1 MTNDLYW
8 VSVLGYI
15 VITLTILIRER
26 KYIYHSEKVERAFMP
41 LVCISLTFFVVDFFW
56 GMCLVEAIR
65 SDVVYYASSALLH
78 VLAVVTTL
86 SWLCYVLQY
95 IRCPRRYRY
104 VIQFV
109 STVLLLSEV
118 VLVIANFFSPVL
130 FRIVDGEYMRC
141 KYALVTAFNVYS
153 VFAVVLLGT
162 LFTMMRRGIGAK
174 GCIRCK
180 AVLFSSLIPLLP
192 GIMNVKYFASPFFSM
207 GFMLSV
213 LILYV
218 FVVTAAR
225 EKLYQSKTK
234 FLQNMSHEI
243 RTSLNMVYGFAQL
256 LGMPEGSWTDEERE
270 KYNTYINDNYRML
283 DLLLN
288 DLIEYTQTNQKTFGV
303 SCEPV
308 DVAKICDSTLQSL
321 QSLQFA
327 QSQSKQVQLQNE
339 LPDGFTIK
347 SYARR
352 IQQILMHMLFYGVQ
366 FASSDEL
373 LLSAKLNAGA
383 LELAVVAP
391 NSSLS
396 GMKELPVYVKD
407 TLNDPDVDDL
417 GVRIELCHRMA
428 CLLGGCI
435 YIDTKSK
442 DGVRIVLQMQNIL

>member
-1 MTNDLYW
+1 MTYDLYW

-15 VITLTILIRER
+15 VITLIILIRER
-26 KYIYHSEKVERAFMP
+26 KYTHHNEKAGRVFMP
-41 LVCISLTFFVVDFFW
+41 LVCLSLAFYVVDFFW
-56 GMCLVEAIR
+56 GMCLVDAIR
-65 SDVVYYASSALLH
+65 SDAVYFVLSALLH

-86 SWLCYVLQY
+86 SWLCYVLRY
-95 IRCPRRYRY
+95 MNCPRRCRY
-104 VIQFV
+104 VVQFV
-109 STVLLLSEV
+109 SAAQLLSEV
-118 VLVIANFFSPVL
+118 VLVIANFFSPVMY
-130 FRIVDGEYMRC
+130 RIVDGEYVRC
-141 KYALVTAFNVYS
+141 KYALVTSFNVYS

-162 LFTMMRRGIGAK
+162 LFAMMRKGICANGYT
-174 GCIRCK
+174 RCW
-180 AVLFSSLIPLLP
+180 AVLFSSLIPLLL
-192 GIMNVKYFASPFFSM
+192 GIMQMEYFASPFFSM

-321 QSLQFA
+321 QFA
-327 QSQSKQVQLQNE
+327 QSKSKQVQLQNE

-347 SYARR
+347 SDARR

-366 FASSDEL
+366 FASSDKL

-383 LELAVVAP
+383 LELAVVDP
-391 NSSLS
+391 NSSMS
-396 GMKELPVYVKD
+396 GMKELPVYVKN
-407 TLNDPDVDDL
+407 TLYDPDVDDL

-442 DGVRIVLQMQNIL
+442 DGVRIVLQIQNIL

>member
-1 MTNDLYW
+1 MTYDLYW
-8 VSVLGYI
+8 VSVFGYI
-15 VITLTILIRER
+15 VITLIILIRER
-26 KYIYHSEKVERAFMP
+26 KYTHRTEKAGRIFMP
-41 LVCISLTFFVVDFFW
+41 LVCLSLAFYVVDFFW
-56 GMCLVEAIR
+56 GMCLIDAIR
-65 SDVVYYASSALLH
+65 SDAVYFVSSALLH

-86 SWLCYVLQY
+86 SWLCYVLCY
-95 IRCPRRYRY
+95 MNCPRRCRY

-109 STVLLLSEV
+109 SAAQLLSE
-118 VLVIANFFSPVL
+118 LAFVIANFFSPVM
-130 FRIVDGEYMRC
+130 FRIVDGEYVRC

-153 VFAVVLLGT
+153 VFAVVSLGT
-162 LFTMMRRGIGAK
+162 LFAMMRK
-174 GCIRCK
+174 GRCANRYTRYW
-180 AVLFSSLIPLLP
+180 AVLFSSLIPLLL
-192 GIMNVKYFASPFFSM
+192 GIMQVKYFASPFFSM
-207 GFMLSV
+207 GFMLSG

-270 KYNTYINDNYRML
+270 KYNSYINDNYRML

-321 QSLQFA
+321 QFA
-327 QSQSKQVQLQNE
+327 QSKSKQVQLQNE

-347 SYARR
+347 SDARR
-352 IQQILMHMLFYGVQ
+352 IQQILTHMLFYGVQ
-366 FASSDEL
+366 FASSDKL

-383 LELAVVAP
+383 LELAVVDP
-391 NSSLS
+391 NSSMS
-396 GMKELPVYVKD
+396 GMKELPVYVKN
-407 TLNDPDVDDL
+407 TLYDPDVDDL

-442 DGVRIVLQMQNIL
+442 DGVRIVLQIQNIL

>member
-1 MTNDLYW
+1 MTYDLYW

-15 VITLTILIRER
+15 VITLIILIRER
-26 KYIYHSEKVERAFMP
+26 KYTHHAEKAGRVFMP
-41 LVCISLTFFVVDFFW
+41 LVCLSLVFYVVDFFW
-56 GMCLVEAIR
+56 GMCLVDAIR
-65 SDVVYYASSALLH
+65 SDAVYFVSSALLH

-86 SWLCYVLQY
+86 SWLCYVLRY
-95 IRCPRRYRY
+95 MNCPRRCRY

-109 STVLLLSEV
+109 SAAQLLSEV
-118 VLVIANFFSPVL
+118 VLVIANFFSPVMY
-130 FRIVDGEYMRC
+130 RIVDGEYMRC
-141 KYALVTAFNVYS
+141 KYALVTSFNVYS

-162 LFTMMRRGIGAK
+162 LFAMMRKGICANGYT
-174 GCIRCK
+174 RCW
-180 AVLFSSLIPLLP
+180 AVLFSSLIPLLL
-192 GIMNVKYFASPFFSM
+192 GIMQMEYFASPFFSM

-218 FVVTAAR
+218 FVVTATR
-225 EKLYQSKTK
+225 EKLYRSKTK

-270 KYNTYINDNYRML
+270 KYNSYINDNYRML

-303 SCEPV
+303 SYGPV

-321 QSLQFA
+321 QFA
-327 QSQSKQVQLQNE
+327 QSKSKQVQLQNE
-339 LPDGFTIK
+339 LPDGFTIN
-347 SYARR
+347 SDARR
-352 IQQILMHMLFYGVQ
+352 IQQILTHLLFYAVQ

-383 LELAVVAP
+383 LELAVVDP
-391 NSSLS
+391 NSSMS

-417 GVRIELCHRMA
+417 GVRIELCRRMA

-435 YIDTKSK
+435 YIDTQSK
-442 DGVRIVLQMQNIL
+442 DGVRIVLQIQNIL

>member
-1 MTNDLYW
+1 MTYDLYW

-15 VITLTILIRER
+15 VITLIILIRER
-26 KYIYHSEKVERAFMP
+26 KYTHHNEKAGRVFMP
-41 LVCISLTFFVVDFFW
+41 LVCLSLAFYVVDFFW
-56 GMCLVEAIR
+56 GMCLVDAIR
-65 SDVVYYASSALLH
+65 SDAVYFVLSALLH

-86 SWLCYVLQY
+86 SWLCYVLRY
-95 IRCPRRYRY
+95 MNCPRRCRY

-109 STVLLLSEV
+109 SAAQLLSEV
-118 VLVIANFFSPVL
+118 VLVIANFFSPVMY
-130 FRIVDGEYMRC
+130 RIVDGEYVRC
-141 KYALVTAFNVYS
+141 KYALVTSFNVYS

-162 LFTMMRRGIGAK
+162 LFAMMRKGICANGYT
-174 GCIRCK
+174 RYW
-180 AVLFSSLIPLLP
+180 AVLFSSLIPLLL
-192 GIMNVKYFASPFFSM
+192 GIMQVEYFASPFFSM

-218 FVVTAAR
+218 FVVTATR

-321 QSLQFA
+321 QFA
-327 QSQSKQVQLQNE
+327 QSKSKQVQLQNE

-347 SYARR
+347 SDARR

-417 GVRIELCHRMA
+417 GVRIELCRRMA

-442 DGVRIVLQMQNIL
+442 DGVRIVLQIQNIL

>member
-1 MTNDLYW
+1 MTYDLYW

-15 VITLTILIRER
+15 VITLIILIRER
-26 KYIYHSEKVERAFMP
+26 KYTHHAEKAGRVFMP
-41 LVCISLTFFVVDFFW
+41 LVCLSLVFYVVDFFW
-56 GMCLVEAIR
+56 GMCLVDAIR
-65 SDVVYYASSALLH
+65 SDAVYFVSSALLH

-86 SWLCYVLQY
+86 SWLCYVLRY
-95 IRCPRRYRY
+95 MNCPRRCRY

-109 STVLLLSEV
+109 SAAQLLSEV
-118 VLVIANFFSPVL
+118 VLVIANFFSPVMY
-130 FRIVDGEYMRC
+130 RIVDGEYVRC
-141 KYALVTAFNVYS
+141 KYALVTSFNVYS

-162 LFTMMRRGIGAK
+162 LFAMMRKGICANGYT
-174 GCIRCK
+174 RCW
-180 AVLFSSLIPLLP
+180 AVLFSSLIPLLL
-192 GIMNVKYFASPFFSM
+192 GIMQMEYFASPFFSM

-218 FVVTAAR
+218 FVVTATR
-225 EKLYQSKTK
+225 EKLYRSKTK

-303 SCEPV
+303 SYGPV

-321 QSLQFA
+321 QFA
-327 QSQSKQVQLQNE
+327 HSKSKQVQLQNE

-347 SYARR
+347 SDARR
-352 IQQILMHMLFYGVQ
+352 IQQILTHLLFYGVQ
-366 FASSDEL
+366 FASSDKL

-383 LELAVVAP
+383 LELAVVDP
-391 NSSLS
+391 NSSMS
-396 GMKELPVYVKD
+396 GMKELPVYVKN
-407 TLNDPDVDDL
+407 TLYDPDVDDL
-417 GVRIELCHRMA
+417 GVRIELCRRMA

-435 YIDTKSK
+435 YIDTQSK
-442 DGVRIVLQMQNIL
+442 DGVRIVLQIQNIL

>member
-1 MTNDLYW
+1 MTYDLYW

-15 VITLTILIRER
+15 VITLIILIRER
-26 KYIYHSEKVERAFMP
+26 KYTHHTEKAGRVFMP
-41 LVCISLTFFVVDFFW
+41 LVCISLVFYIVDFFW
-56 GMCLVEAIR
+56 GMCLVKAIR
-65 SDVVYYASSALLH
+65 SDAVYFASSALLH

-86 SWLCYVLQY
+86 SWLCYVLRY
-95 IRCPRRYRY
+95 MNCPRRCRY

-109 STVLLLSEV
+109 SAALLLSEV
-118 VLVIANFFSPVL
+118 VLVIANFFSPVMY
-130 FRIVDGEYMRC
+130 RIVDGEYVRC

-162 LFTMMRRGIGAK
+162 LFAMMRKGICANGYT
-174 GCIRCK
+174 RCW
-180 AVLFSSLIPLLP
+180 AVLFSSLIPLLL
-192 GIMNVKYFASPFFSM
+192 GIMQMEYFASPFFSM

-218 FVVTAAR
+218 FVVTATR

-270 KYNTYINDNYRML
+270 KYNSYINDNYRML

-321 QSLQFA
+321 QFA
-327 QSQSKQVQLQNE
+327 QSQSKRVQLQNE
-339 LPDGFTIK
+339 LPDGFTIN
-347 SYARR
+347 SDARR
-352 IQQILMHMLFYGVQ
+352 IQQILTHLLFYGVQ
-366 FASSDEL
+366 FASGDEL

-383 LELAVVAP
+383 LELAVVDP
-391 NSSLS
+391 NSSMS

-407 TLNDPDVDDL
+407 TLYDTDVDDF
-417 GVRIELCHRMA
+417 GVRIELCRRMA
-428 CLLGGCI
+428 RLLGGCI

-442 DGVRIVLQMQNIL
+442 DGVRIVLQIQNIL

>member
-1 MTNDLYW
+1 MTYDLYW

-15 VITLTILIRER
+15 VITLIILIRER
-26 KYIYHSEKVERAFMP
+26 KYTHHNEKAGRVFMP
-41 LVCISLTFFVVDFFW
+41 LVCLSLAFYVVDFFW
-56 GMCLVEAIR
+56 GMCLVKAIR
-65 SDVVYYASSALLH
+65 SDAVYFALSALLH

-86 SWLCYVLQY
+86 SWLCYVLRY
-95 IRCPRRYRY
+95 MNCPRRCRY

-109 STVLLLSEV
+109 SAAQLLSEV
-118 VLVIANFFSPVL
+118 VLVIANFFSPVMY
-130 FRIVDGEYMRC
+130 RIVDGEYVRC
-141 KYALVTAFNVYS
+141 KYALVTSFNVYS

-162 LFTMMRRGIGAK
+162 LFAMMRKGICANGYT
-174 GCIRCK
+174 RYW
-180 AVLFSSLIPLLP
+180 AVLFSSLIPLLL
-192 GIMNVKYFASPFFSM
+192 GIMQVEYFASPFFSM

-218 FVVTAAR
+218 FVVTATR

-270 KYNTYINDNYRML
+270 KYNSYINDNYRML

-288 DLIEYTQTNQKTFGV
+288 DLIEYTQTNQKTFDV
-303 SCEPV
+303 SYEPV

-321 QSLQFA
+321 QFA
-327 QSQSKQVQLQNE
+327 QSKSKQVQLQNE
-339 LPDGFTIK
+339 LPDGFTIN
-347 SYARR
+347 SDARR
-352 IQQILMHMLFYGVQ
+352 IQQILTHLLFYGVQ

-383 LELAVVAP
+383 LELAVVDP
-391 NSSLS
+391 NSSMS

-417 GVRIELCHRMA
+417 GVRIELCRRMA

-442 DGVRIVLQMQNIL
+442 DGVRIVLQIQNIL

>member
-8 VSVLGYI
+8 VSVSGYI
-15 VITLTILIRER
+15 VITLIILIRER
-26 KYIYHSEKVERAFMP
+26 KYTHHNEKAGHVFML
-41 LVCISLTFFVVDFFW
+41 LVCLSLAFYVVDFFW
-56 GMCLVEAIR
+56 GICLVEAIR
-65 SDVVYYASSALLH
+65 SDAVYFVSSALLH

-86 SWLCYVLQY
+86 SWLCYVLRY
-95 IRCPRRYRY
+95 MDCPRRCRY

-109 STVLLLSEV
+109 SAAQLLSEV
-118 VLVIANFFSPVL
+118 VFVIANFFSPVM
-130 FRIVDGEYMRC
+130 FRIVDGEYVRC
-141 KYALVTAFNVYS
+141 KYALVTSFNVYS

-162 LFTMMRRGIGAK
+162 LFAMMRKGICANGYT
-174 GCIRCK
+174 RCW
-180 AVLFSSLIPLLP
+180 AVLFSSLIPLLL
-192 GIMNVKYFASPFFSM
+192 GIMQVKYFASPFFSM

-270 KYNTYINDNYRML
+270 KYNSYINDNYRML

-288 DLIEYTQTNQKTFGV
+288 DLIEYTQTNRKTFGV
-303 SCEPV
+303 SREPV

-321 QSLQFA
+321 QFA
-327 QSQSKQVQLQNE
+327 QSKSKQVQLQNE
-339 LPDGFTIK
+339 LPDGFTIN
-347 SYARR
+347 SDARR
-352 IQQILMHMLFYGVQ
+352 IQQILTHLLFYGVQ

-383 LELAVVAP
+383 LELAVVDP
-391 NSSLS
+391 NNSMS
-396 GMKELPVYVKD
+396 GMKELPVYVKNTLYD
-407 TLNDPDVDDL
+407 TDVDDL
-417 GVRIELCHRMA
+417 GVRIELCRRMA

-435 YIDTKSK
+435 YIDTQSK
-442 DGVRIVLQMQNIL
+442 DGVRIVLQIQNIL

>member
-1 MTNDLYW
+1 MTYDLYW

-15 VITLTILIRER
+15 VITLIILIRER
-26 KYIYHSEKVERAFMP
+26 KYTHHNEKAGRVFMP
-41 LVCISLTFFVVDFFW
+41 LVCLSLAFYVVDFFW
-56 GMCLVEAIR
+56 GMCLVKAIR
-65 SDVVYYASSALLH
+65 SDAVYFVLSALLH

-86 SWLCYVLQY
+86 SWLCYVLRY
-95 IRCPRRYRY
+95 MNCPRRCRY
-104 VIQFV
+104 VVQFV
-109 STVLLLSEV
+109 SAAQLLSEV
-118 VLVIANFFSPVL
+118 VLVIANFFSPVMY
-130 FRIVDGEYMRC
+130 RIVDGEYVRC
-141 KYALVTAFNVYS
+141 KYALVTSFNVYS

-162 LFTMMRRGIGAK
+162 LFAMMRKGICANGYTRYWAL
-174 GCIRCK
+174 
-180 AVLFSSLIPLLP
+180 LFSSLIPLLL
-192 GIMNVKYFASPFFSM
+192 GIMQVEYFASPFFSM

-218 FVVTAAR
+218 FVVTATR

-270 KYNTYINDNYRML
+270 KYNSYINDNYRML

-303 SCEPV
+303 SYEPV

-321 QSLQFA
+321 QFA
-327 QSQSKQVQLQNE
+327 QSKSKQVQLQNE
-339 LPDGFTIK
+339 LPDGFTIN
-347 SYARR
+347 SDARR
-352 IQQILMHMLFYGVQ
+352 IQQILTHLLFYGVQ

-383 LELAVVAP
+383 LELAVVDP
-391 NSSLS
+391 NNSMS

-417 GVRIELCHRMA
+417 GVRIELCRRMA

-442 DGVRIVLQMQNIL
+442 DGVRIVLQIQNIL

>member
-1 MTNDLYW
+1 MTYDLYW

-15 VITLTILIRER
+15 LITLIILIRER
-26 KYIYHSEKVERAFMP
+26 KYTHHAEKAGRIFMP
-41 LVCISLTFFVVDFFW
+41 LVCLSLVFYVIDFFW
-56 GMCLVEAIR
+56 GMCLVDAIR
-65 SDVVYYASSALLH
+65 SDAVYFASSALLH

-86 SWLCYVLQY
+86 SWLCYVLRY
-95 IRCPRRYRY
+95 MNCPRRCRY

-109 STVLLLSEV
+109 SAALLLSE
-118 VLVIANFFSPVL
+118 LAFVIANFFSPVM
-130 FRIVDGEYMRC
+130 FRIVDGEYVRC
-141 KYALVTAFNVYS
+141 KYALVTAFNIYS

-162 LFTMMRRGIGAK
+162 LFTMMRKGICANGYT
-174 GCIRCK
+174 RCW

-192 GIMNVKYFASPFFSM
+192 GIMQVKYFASPFFSM
-207 GFMLSV
+207 GFMLSE

-225 EKLYQSKTK
+225 EKLHQSKTK

-256 LGMPEGSWTDEERE
+256 LGMPEGSWTDDERE

-321 QSLQFA
+321 QFA
-327 QSQSKQVQLQNE
+327 QSKSKQVQLQNE

-347 SYARR
+347 SDARR
-352 IQQILMHMLFYGVQ
+352 IQQILTHMLFYGVQ
-366 FASSDEL
+366 FASSDKL

-383 LELAVVAP
+383 LELAVVDP
-391 NSSLS
+391 NSSMS
-396 GMKELPVYVKD
+396 GMKELPVYVKN
-407 TLNDPDVDDL
+407 TLYDPDVDDL

-442 DGVRIVLQMQNIL
+442 DGVRIVLQIQNIL

>member
-1 MTNDLYW
+1 MTYDLYW

-15 VITLTILIRER
+15 VITLIILIRER
-26 KYIYHSEKVERAFMP
+26 KYTHHAEKAGRVFMP
-41 LVCISLTFFVVDFFW
+41 LVCLSLVFYVVDFFW
-56 GMCLVEAIR
+56 GMCLVKVIR
-65 SDVVYYASSALLH
+65 SEAVYFALSALLH

-86 SWLCYVLQY
+86 SWLCYVLRY
-95 IRCPRRYRY
+95 MNCPRRCRY

-109 STVLLLSEV
+109 SAAQLLSEV
-118 VLVIANFFSPVL
+118 VLVIANFFSPVMY
-130 FRIVDGEYMRC
+130 RIVDGEYVRC
-141 KYALVTAFNVYS
+141 KYALVTSFNVYS

-162 LFTMMRRGIGAK
+162 LFAMMRK
-174 GCIRCK
+174 GRCANGYTRCW
-180 AVLFSSLIPLLP
+180 AVLFSSLIPLLL
-192 GIMNVKYFASPFFSM
+192 GIMQMEYFASPFFSM

-218 FVVTAAR
+218 FVVTATR
-225 EKLYQSKTK
+225 EKLYRSKTK

-321 QSLQFA
+321 QFA
-327 QSQSKQVQLQNE
+327 QSKSKQVQLQNE

-347 SYARR
+347 SDARR
-352 IQQILMHMLFYGVQ
+352 IQQILTHMLFYGVQ
-366 FASSDEL
+366 FASIDKL

-383 LELAVVAP
+383 LELAVVDP
-391 NSSLS
+391 NSSMS
-396 GMKELPVYVKD
+396 GMKELPVYVKN
-407 TLNDPDVDDL
+407 TLYDPDVDDL

-442 DGVRIVLQMQNIL
+442 DGVRIVLQIQNIL

>member
-1 MTNDLYW
+1 MTYDLYW

-15 VITLTILIRER
+15 VITLIILIRER
-26 KYIYHSEKVERAFMP
+26 KYTHHAEKAGRVFMP
-41 LVCISLTFFVVDFFW
+41 LVCLSLAFYVVDFFW
-56 GMCLVEAIR
+56 GMCLVDAIR
-65 SDVVYYASSALLH
+65 SDAVYFVLSALLH

-86 SWLCYVLQY
+86 SWLCYVLRY
-95 IRCPRRYRY
+95 MNCPRRCRY

-109 STVLLLSEV
+109 SAAQLLSEV

-130 FRIVDGEYMRC
+130 FRIVDGEYVRC
-141 KYALVTAFNVYS
+141 KYALVTAFNIYS

-162 LFTMMRRGIGAK
+162 LFTMMRRGIGAN
-174 GCIRCK
+174 GCTRCK

-192 GIMNVKYFASPFFSM
+192 GIMQVKYFASPFFSM
-207 GFMLSV
+207 GFMLST

-303 SCEPV
+303 SYGPV

-321 QSLQFA
+321 QFA
-327 QSQSKQVQLQNE
+327 QSKSKQVQLQNE

-347 SYARR
+347 SDARR
-352 IQQILMHMLFYGVQ
+352 IQQILTHMLFYGVQ
-366 FASSDEL
+366 FASSDKL

-383 LELAVVAP
+383 LELAVVDP
-391 NSSLS
+391 NSSMS
-396 GMKELPVYVKD
+396 GMKELPVYVKN
-407 TLNDPDVDDL
+407 TLYDPDVDDL

-442 DGVRIVLQMQNIL
+442 DGVRIVLQIQNIL

>member
-1 MTNDLYW
+1 MTYDLYW

-15 VITLTILIRER
+15 VITLIILIRER
-26 KYIYHSEKVERAFMP
+26 KYTHHNEKAGRVFMP
-41 LVCISLTFFVVDFFW
+41 LVCLSLAFYVVDFFW
-56 GMCLVEAIR
+56 GMCLVKAIR
-65 SDVVYYASSALLH
+65 SDAVYFVLSALLH

-86 SWLCYVLQY
+86 SWLCYVLRY
-95 IRCPRRYRY
+95 MNCPRRCRY
-104 VIQFV
+104 VVQFV
-109 STVLLLSEV
+109 SAAQLLSEV
-118 VLVIANFFSPVL
+118 VLVIANFFSPVMY
-130 FRIVDGEYMRC
+130 RIVDGEYVRC
-141 KYALVTAFNVYS
+141 KYALVTSFNVYS

-162 LFTMMRRGIGAK
+162 LFAMMRKGICANGYT
-174 GCIRCK
+174 RYW
-180 AVLFSSLIPLLP
+180 AVLFSSLIPLLL
-192 GIMNVKYFASPFFSM
+192 GIMQVEYFASPFFSM

-218 FVVTAAR
+218 FVVTATR

-270 KYNTYINDNYRML
+270 KYNSYINDNYRML

-303 SCEPV
+303 SYEPV

-321 QSLQFA
+321 QFA
-327 QSQSKQVQLQNE
+327 QSKSKQVQLQNE

-347 SYARR
+347 SDARR

-417 GVRIELCHRMA
+417 GVRIELCRRMA
-428 CLLGGCI
+428 RLLGGCI

-442 DGVRIVLQMQNIL
+442 DGVRIVLQIQNIL

>member
-1 MTNDLYW
+1 MTYDLYW

-15 VITLTILIRER
+15 VITLIILIRER
-26 KYIYHSEKVERAFMP
+26 KYTHHNEKAGRVFMP
-41 LVCISLTFFVVDFFW
+41 LVCLSLAFYVVDFFW
-56 GMCLVEAIR
+56 GMCLVDAIR
-65 SDVVYYASSALLH
+65 SDAVYFVLSALLH

-86 SWLCYVLQY
+86 SWLCYVLRY
-95 IRCPRRYRY
+95 MNCPRRCRY
-104 VIQFV
+104 VVQFV
-109 STVLLLSEV
+109 SAAQLLSEV
-118 VLVIANFFSPVL
+118 VLVIANFFSPVMY
-130 FRIVDGEYMRC
+130 RIVDGEYVRC
-141 KYALVTAFNVYS
+141 KYALVTSFNVYS

-162 LFTMMRRGIGAK
+162 LFAMMRRGICANGYT
-174 GCIRCK
+174 RYW
-180 AVLFSSLIPLLP
+180 AVLFSSLIPLLL
-192 GIMNVKYFASPFFSM
+192 GIIQVEYFASPFFSM

-218 FVVTAAR
+218 FVVTATR

-321 QSLQFA
+321 QFA
-327 QSQSKQVQLQNE
+327 QSKSKQVQLQNE

-347 SYARR
+347 SDARR

-417 GVRIELCHRMA
+417 GVRIELCRRMA
-428 CLLGGCI
+428 RLLGGCI

-442 DGVRIVLQMQNIL
+442 DGVRIVLQIQNIL

>member
-1 MTNDLYW
+1 MTYDLYW
-8 VSVLGYI
+8 VSVFGYI
-15 VITLTILIRER
+15 VITLIILIRER
-26 KYIYHSEKVERAFMP
+26 KYTHRTEKAGRIFMP
-41 LVCISLTFFVVDFFW
+41 LVCLSLAFYVVDFFW
-56 GMCLVEAIR
+56 GMCLVDAIR
-65 SDVVYYASSALLH
+65 SDAVYFVSSALLH

-86 SWLCYVLQY
+86 SWLCYVLRY
-95 IRCPRRYRY
+95 MNCPRRCRY

-109 STVLLLSEV
+109 SAAQLLSE
-118 VLVIANFFSPVL
+118 LAFVIANFFSPVM
-130 FRIVDGEYMRC
+130 FRIVDGEYVRC

-153 VFAVVLLGT
+153 VFAVVSLGT
-162 LFTMMRRGIGAK
+162 LFAMMRK
-174 GCIRCK
+174 GRCANRYTRYW

-192 GIMNVKYFASPFFSM
+192 GIMQVKYFASPFFSM
-207 GFMLSV
+207 GFMLSE

-288 DLIEYTQTNQKTFGV
+288 DLIEYTQTNQKTLGV

-321 QSLQFA
+321 QFV
-327 QSQSKQVQLQNE
+327 QSQSKHVQLQNE

-347 SYARR
+347 SDARR
-352 IQQILMHMLFYGVQ
+352 IQQILTHMLFYGVQ
-366 FASSDEL
+366 FASSDKL

-383 LELAVVAP
+383 LELAVVDP
-391 NSSLS
+391 NSSMS
-396 GMKELPVYVKD
+396 GMKELPVYVKN
-407 TLNDPDVDDL
+407 TLYDPDVDDL

-442 DGVRIVLQMQNIL
+442 DGVRIVLQIQNIL

>member
-1 MTNDLYW
+1 MTYDLYW

-15 VITLTILIRER
+15 VITLIILIRER
-26 KYIYHSEKVERAFMP
+26 KYTHHNEKAGRVFMP
-41 LVCISLTFFVVDFFW
+41 LVCLSLAFYVVDFFW
-56 GMCLVEAIR
+56 GMCLVDAIR
-65 SDVVYYASSALLH
+65 SDAVYFVLSALLH

-86 SWLCYVLQY
+86 SWLCYVLRY
-95 IRCPRRYRY
+95 MNCPRRCRY
-104 VIQFV
+104 VVQFV
-109 STVLLLSEV
+109 SAAQLLSEV
-118 VLVIANFFSPVL
+118 VLVIANFFSPVMY
-130 FRIVDGEYMRC
+130 RIVDGEYVRC
-141 KYALVTAFNVYS
+141 KYALVTSFNVYS

-162 LFTMMRRGIGAK
+162 LFAMMRKGICANGYT
-174 GCIRCK
+174 RYW
-180 AVLFSSLIPLLP
+180 AVLFSSLIPLLL
-192 GIMNVKYFASPFFSM
+192 GIMQVEYFASPFFSM

-218 FVVTAAR
+218 FVVTATR

-270 KYNTYINDNYRML
+270 KYNSYINDNYRML

-303 SCEPV
+303 SYEPV

-321 QSLQFA
+321 QFA
-327 QSQSKQVQLQNE
+327 QSKSKQVQLQNE
-339 LPDGFTIK
+339 LPDGFTIN
-347 SYARR
+347 SDARR
-352 IQQILMHMLFYGVQ
+352 IQQILTHLLFYGVQ

-383 LELAVVAP
+383 LELAVVDP
-391 NSSLS
+391 NNSMS
-396 GMKELPVYVKD
+396 GMKDLPVYVKD

-417 GVRIELCHRMA
+417 GVRIELCRRMA

-442 DGVRIVLQMQNIL
+442 DGVRIVLQIQNIL

>member
-1 MTNDLYW
+1 MTYDLYW

-15 VITLTILIRER
+15 VITLIILIRER
-26 KYIYHSEKVERAFMP
+26 KYTHHAEKAGRVFMP
-41 LVCISLTFFVVDFFW
+41 LVCLSLAFYVVDFFW
-56 GMCLVEAIR
+56 GMCLVDAIR
-65 SDVVYYASSALLH
+65 SDAVYFVSSALLH

-86 SWLCYVLQY
+86 SWLCYVLRY
-95 IRCPRRYRY
+95 MNCPRRCRY

-109 STVLLLSEV
+109 SAAQLLSE
-118 VLVIANFFSPVL
+118 LAFVIANFFSPVM
-130 FRIVDGEYMRC
+130 FRIVDGEYVRC
-141 KYALVTAFNVYS
+141 KYALVTSFNVYS

-162 LFTMMRRGIGAK
+162 LFAMMRKGICANGYT
-174 GCIRCK
+174 RYW
-180 AVLFSSLIPLLP
+180 AVLFSSLIPLLL
-192 GIMNVKYFASPFFSM
+192 GIMQVEYFASPFFSM

-225 EKLYQSKTK
+225 EKLYQSKTM

-270 KYNTYINDNYRML
+270 KYNSYINDNYRML

-321 QSLQFA
+321 QFA
-327 QSQSKQVQLQNE
+327 QSKSKQVQLQNE

-347 SYARR
+347 SDARR
-352 IQQILMHMLFYGVQ
+352 IQQILTHMLFYGVQ
-366 FASSDEL
+366 FASSDKL

-383 LELAVVAP
+383 LELAVVDP
-391 NSSLS
+391 NNSMS
-396 GMKELPVYVKD
+396 GMKELPVYVKN
-407 TLNDPDVDDL
+407 TLYDPDVDDL

-442 DGVRIVLQMQNIL
+442 DGVRIVLQIQNIL

>member
-26 KYIYHSEKVERAFMP
+26 KYIHHNEKMGRAFMP

-56 GMCLVEAIR
+56 GMCLVKAIR
-65 SDVVYYASSALLH
+65 SDAVYYASSALLH

-130 FRIVDGEYMRC
+130 FRIVDGEYVRC
-141 KYALVTAFNVYS
+141 KYALVTAFNIYS

-162 LFTMMRRGIGAK
+162 LFTMMRRGIGAN
-174 GCIRCK
+174 GCTRCK

-192 GIMNVKYFASPFFSM
+192 GIMQVKYFASPFFSM

-225 EKLYQSKTK
+225 EKLYQSKTN

-270 KYNTYINDNYRML
+270 KYNSYINDNYRML

-321 QSLQFA
+321 QFA
-327 QSQSKQVQLQNE
+327 QSKQVQLQNE

-347 SYARR
+347 SDARR
-352 IQQILMHMLFYGVQ
+352 IQQILMHLLFYGVQ

-383 LELAVVAP
+383 LELAVVDP
-391 NSSLS
+391 NNSMS
-396 GMKELPVYVKD
+396 GMKELPVYVKNTLYD
-407 TLNDPDVDDL
+407 TDVDDL

>member
-15 VITLTILIRER
+15 VITLIILIRER
-26 KYIYHSEKVERAFMP
+26 KYTHHAEKAGRIFMP
-41 LVCISLTFFVVDFFW
+41 LVCISLVFYVVDFFW
-56 GMCLVEAIR
+56 GMCLVKAIR
-65 SDVVYYASSALLH
+65 SDAAYFASSALLH

-86 SWLCYVLQY
+86 SWLCYVLRY
-95 IRCPRRYRY
+95 MGCPRRCRY

-109 STVLLLSEV
+109 SAALLLSEV
-118 VLVIANFFSPVL
+118 VLVIANFFSPVM
-130 FRIVDGEYMRC
+130 FRIVDGEYVRC
-141 KYALVTAFNVYS
+141 KYALVTSFNVYS
-153 VFAVVLLGT
+153 VFAVVVFGT
-162 LFTMMRRGIGAK
+162 LFAMMRKGICANGYTK
-174 GCIRCK
+174 CW
-180 AVLFSSLIPLLP
+180 AVLFSSLIPLSL
-192 GIMNVKYFASPFFSM
+192 GVLQVKYFASPFFSM

-270 KYNTYINDNYRML
+270 KYNSYINDNYRML

-321 QSLQFA
+321 QFA
-327 QSQSKQVQLQNE
+327 QSKSKQVQLQNE
-339 LPDGFTIK
+339 LPDGFTIN
-347 SYARR
+347 SDARR
-352 IQQILMHMLFYGVQ
+352 IQQILTHLLFYGVQ

-383 LELAVVAP
+383 LELAVVDP
-391 NSSLS
+391 NSSMS
-396 GMKELPVYVKD
+396 GIKELPVYVKD

-417 GVRIELCHRMA
+417 GMRIELCRRMA

-435 YIDTKSK
+435 YIDTQSK
-442 DGVRIVLQMQNIL
+442 DGVRIVLQIQNIL

>member
-1 MTNDLYW
+1 MTYDLYW

-15 VITLTILIRER
+15 VITLIILIRER
-26 KYIYHSEKVERAFMP
+26 KYTHHAEKAGRVFMP
-41 LVCISLTFFVVDFFW
+41 LVCLSLVFYVVDFFW
-56 GMCLVEAIR
+56 GMCLVDAIR
-65 SDVVYYASSALLH
+65 SDAVYFVSSALLH

-86 SWLCYVLQY
+86 SWLCYVLRYMNCQR
-95 IRCPRRYRY
+95 RCRY

-109 STVLLLSEV
+109 SAAQLLSEV
-118 VLVIANFFSPVL
+118 VLVIANFFSPVMY
-130 FRIVDGEYMRC
+130 RIVDGEYVRC

-162 LFTMMRRGIGAK
+162 LFAMMRKGICANGYT
-174 GCIRCK
+174 RCW
-180 AVLFSSLIPLLP
+180 AVLFSSLIPLLL
-192 GIMNVKYFASPFFSM
+192 GIMQMEYFASPFFSM

-303 SCEPV
+303 SYEPV
-308 DVAKICDSTLQSL
+308 DVAKICDSTL

-347 SYARR
+347 SDARR
-352 IQQILMHMLFYGVQ
+352 IQQILTHLLFYGVQ

-373 LLSAKLNAGA
+373 LLSAKLNAGV

-396 GMKELPVYVKD
+396 GMKELPVYVKNTLYD
-407 TLNDPDVDDL
+407 TDVDDL

-435 YIDTKSK
+435 YIDTQSK
-442 DGVRIVLQMQNIL
+442 DGVRIVLQIQNIL

>member
-1 MTNDLYW
+1 MTYDLYW

-15 VITLTILIRER
+15 VITLIILIRER
-26 KYIYHSEKVERAFMP
+26 KYTHHNEKAGRVFMP
-41 LVCISLTFFVVDFFW
+41 LVCLSLAFYVVDFFW
-56 GMCLVEAIR
+56 GMCLVDAIR
-65 SDVVYYASSALLH
+65 SDAVYFVLSALLH

-86 SWLCYVLQY
+86 SWLCYVLRY
-95 IRCPRRYRY
+95 MNCPRRCRY
-104 VIQFV
+104 VVQFV
-109 STVLLLSEV
+109 SAAQLLSEV
-118 VLVIANFFSPVL
+118 VLVIANFFSPVMY
-130 FRIVDGEYMRC
+130 RIVDGEYVRC
-141 KYALVTAFNVYS
+141 KYALVTSFNVYS

-162 LFTMMRRGIGAK
+162 LFAMMRKGICANGYT
-174 GCIRCK
+174 RYW
-180 AVLFSSLIPLLP
+180 AVLLSSLIPLLF
-192 GIMNVKYFASPFFSM
+192 GIMQVEYFASPFFSM

-218 FVVTAAR
+218 FVVTATR

-270 KYNTYINDNYRML
+270 KYNSYINDNYRML

-303 SCEPV
+303 SYEPV

-321 QSLQFA
+321 QFA
-327 QSQSKQVQLQNE
+327 QSKSKQVQLQNE
-339 LPDGFTIK
+339 LPDGFTIN
-347 SYARR
+347 SDARR
-352 IQQILMHMLFYGVQ
+352 IQQILTHLLFYGVQ

-383 LELAVVAP
+383 LELAVVDP
-391 NSSLS
+391 NSSMS

-417 GVRIELCHRMA
+417 GVRIELCRRMA

-435 YIDTKSK
+435 YIDTQSK
-442 DGVRIVLQMQNIL
+442 DGVRIVLQIQNIL

>member
-1 MTNDLYW
+1 MN
-8 VSVLGYI
+8 
-15 VITLTILIRER
+15 
-26 KYIYHSEKVERAFMP
+26 
-41 LVCISLTFFVVDFFW
+41 
-56 GMCLVEAIR
+56 
-65 SDVVYYASSALLH
+65 
-78 VLAVVTTL
+78 
-86 SWLCYVLQY
+86 
-95 IRCPRRYRY
+95 CPRRCRY

-109 STVLLLSEV
+109 SAAQLLSEV
-118 VLVIANFFSPVL
+118 VLVIANFFSPVM
-130 FRIVDGEYMRC
+130 FRIVDGEYVRC
-141 KYALVTAFNVYS
+141 KYALVTSFNVYS

-162 LFTMMRRGIGAK
+162 LFVMMRKGICAK
-174 GCIRCK
+174 GYTRCW
-180 AVLFSSLIPLLP
+180 AVLFSSLIPLLL
-192 GIMNVKYFASPFFSM
+192 GIMQVEYFASPFFSM

-270 KYNTYINDNYRML
+270 KYNSYINDNYRML

-303 SCEPV
+303 SYGPV

-321 QSLQFA
+321 QFA
-327 QSQSKQVQLQNE
+327 QSKSKQVQLQNE
-339 LPDGFTIK
+339 LPDGFTIN
-347 SYARR
+347 SDARR
-352 IQQILMHMLFYGVQ
+352 IQQILTHLLFYAVQ

-383 LELAVVAP
+383 LELAVVDP
-391 NSSLS
+391 NSSMS

-417 GVRIELCHRMA
+417 GVRIELCRRMA

-435 YIDTKSK
+435 YIDTQSK
-442 DGVRIVLQMQNIL
+442 DGVRIVLQIQNIL

>member
-26 KYIYHSEKVERAFMP
+26 KYIYHNEKVGRAFMP

-56 GMCLVEAIR
+56 GLCLVKAIR
-65 SDVVYYASSALLH
+65 SDAVYYASSALLH

-95 IRCPRRYRY
+95 IRCQRRYRY

-130 FRIVDGEYMRC
+130 FRIVDGEYVRC
-141 KYALVTAFNVYS
+141 KYALVTAFNIYS

-162 LFTMMRRGIGAK
+162 LFTMMRRGICAN
-174 GCIRCK
+174 GCTRCK

-192 GIMNVKYFASPFFSM
+192 GIMQVKYFASPFFSM
-207 GFMLSV
+207 GFMLST

-256 LGMPEGSWTDEERE
+256 LGMPEG
-270 KYNTYINDNYRML
+270 
-283 DLLLN
+283 
-288 DLIEYTQTNQKTFGV
+288 
-303 SCEPV
+303 
-308 DVAKICDSTLQSL
+308 
-321 QSLQFA
+321 
-327 QSQSKQVQLQNE
+327 
-339 LPDGFTIK
+339 
-347 SYARR
+347 
-352 IQQILMHMLFYGVQ
+352 
-366 FASSDEL
+366 
-373 LLSAKLNAGA
+373 
-383 LELAVVAP
+383 
-391 NSSLS
+391 
-396 GMKELPVYVKD
+396 
-407 TLNDPDVDDL
+407 
-417 GVRIELCHRMA
+417 
-428 CLLGGCI
+428 
-435 YIDTKSK
+435 
-442 DGVRIVLQMQNIL
+442 

>member
-1 MTNDLYW
+1 MTYDLYW

-15 VITLTILIRER
+15 VITLIILIRER
-26 KYIYHSEKVERAFMP
+26 KYTHHAEKAGRVFMP
-41 LVCISLTFFVVDFFW
+41 LVCLSLAFYVVDFFW
-56 GMCLVEAIR
+56 GMCLVDAIR
-65 SDVVYYASSALLH
+65 SDAVYFVLSALLH

-86 SWLCYVLQY
+86 SWLCYVLRY
-95 IRCPRRYRY
+95 MNCPRRCRY

-109 STVLLLSEV
+109 SAAQLLSE
-118 VLVIANFFSPVL
+118 LAFVIANFFSPVM
-130 FRIVDGEYMRC
+130 FRIVDGEYVRC
-141 KYALVTAFNVYS
+141 KYALVTSFNVYS

-162 LFTMMRRGIGAK
+162 LFAMMRKGICANGYT
-174 GCIRCK
+174 RYW
-180 AVLFSSLIPLLP
+180 AVLFSSLIPLLL
-192 GIMNVKYFASPFFSM
+192 GIMQVEYFASPFFSM

-270 KYNTYINDNYRML
+270 KYNSYINDNYRML

-288 DLIEYTQTNQKTFGV
+288 DLIEYTQTNRKTFDV
-303 SCEPV
+303 SCESV

-321 QSLQFA
+321 QFA
-327 QSQSKQVQLQNE
+327 QSKSKQVQLQNE

-347 SYARR
+347 SDARR

-366 FASSDEL
+366 FASGDEL
-373 LLSAKLNAGA
+373 LLSARLNAGA
-383 LELAVVAP
+383 LELAVVDP
-391 NSSLS
+391 NNSIS
-396 GMKELPVYVKD
+396 GMKEPPVYVKD
-407 TLNDPDVDDL
+407 TLYDTDVDDL
-417 GVRIELCHRMA
+417 GVRIELCRRMA
-428 CLLGGCI
+428 RLLGGCV
-435 YIDTKSK
+435 YIDTKSE
-442 DGVRIVLQMQNIL
+442 DGVRIVLQIQNIQ

>member
-15 VITLTILIRER
+15 VITLIILIRER
-26 KYIYHSEKVERAFMP
+26 KYTHHNEKAGRVFMP
-41 LVCISLTFFVVDFFW
+41 LVCLSLAFYVVDFFW
-56 GMCLVEAIR
+56 GMCLVDAIR
-65 SDVVYYASSALLH
+65 SDAVYFVLSALLH

-86 SWLCYVLQY
+86 SWLCYVLRY
-95 IRCPRRYRY
+95 MNCPRRCRY
-104 VIQFV
+104 VVQFV
-109 STVLLLSEV
+109 SAAQLLSEV
-118 VLVIANFFSPVL
+118 VLVIANFFSPVMY
-130 FRIVDGEYMRC
+130 RIVDGEYVRC
-141 KYALVTAFNVYS
+141 KYALVTSFNVYS

-162 LFTMMRRGIGAK
+162 LFAMMRKGICANGYT
-174 GCIRCK
+174 RYW
-180 AVLFSSLIPLLP
+180 AVLFSSLIPLLL
-192 GIMNVKYFASPFFSM
+192 GIMQVEYFASPFFSM

-218 FVVTAAR
+218 FVVTATR

-270 KYNTYINDNYRML
+270 KYNSYINDNYRML

-303 SCEPV
+303 SYEPV

-321 QSLQFA
+321 QFA
-327 QSQSKQVQLQNE
+327 QSKSKQVQLQNE
-339 LPDGFTIK
+339 LPDGFTIN
-347 SYARR
+347 SDARR
-352 IQQILMHMLFYGVQ
+352 IQQILTHLLFYGVQ

-373 LLSAKLNAGA
+373 QLSAKLNAGA
-383 LELAVVAP
+383 LELAVVDP
-391 NSSLS
+391 NNSMS
-396 GMKELPVYVKD
+396 GIKEPPVYVKNALYD
-407 TLNDPDVDDL
+407 TDVDDL
-417 GVRIELCHRMA
+417 GVRIDLCRRMA
-428 CLLGGCI
+428 RLLGGCI
-435 YIDTKSK
+435 YIDTKSE

>member
-1 MTNDLYW
+1 MTYDLYW

-15 VITLTILIRER
+15 VITLIILIRER
-26 KYIYHSEKVERAFMP
+26 KYTHHNEKAGRVFMP
-41 LVCISLTFFVVDFFW
+41 LVCLSLAFYVVDFFW
-56 GMCLVEAIR
+56 GMCLVDAIR
-65 SDVVYYASSALLH
+65 SDAVYFVLSALLH

-86 SWLCYVLQY
+86 SWLCYVLRY
-95 IRCPRRYRY
+95 MNCPRRCRY
-104 VIQFV
+104 VVQFV
-109 STVLLLSEV
+109 SAAQLLSEV
-118 VLVIANFFSPVL
+118 VLVIVNFFSPVMY
-130 FRIVDGEYMRC
+130 RIVDGEYVRC
-141 KYALVTAFNVYS
+141 KYALVTSFNVYS

-162 LFTMMRRGIGAK
+162 LFAMMRKGICANGYT
-174 GCIRCK
+174 RYW
-180 AVLFSSLIPLLP
+180 AVLFSSLIPLLL
-192 GIMNVKYFASPFFSM
+192 GIMQVEYFASPFFSM
-207 GFMLSV
+207 GFMLST

-270 KYNTYINDNYRML
+270 KYNSYINDNYRML

-303 SCEPV
+303 SYEPV

-321 QSLQFA
+321 QFA
-327 QSQSKQVQLQNE
+327 QSKSKQVQLQNE

-347 SYARR
+347 SDARR
-352 IQQILMHMLFYGVQ
+352 IQQILTHMLFYGVQ

-383 LELAVVAP
+383 LELAVVDP
-391 NSSLS
+391 NSSMS

-417 GVRIELCHRMA
+417 GVRIELCRRMA

-435 YIDTKSK
+435 YIDTQSK
-442 DGVRIVLQMQNIL
+442 DGVRIVLQIQNIL

>member
-1 MTNDLYW
+1 MTYDLYW

-15 VITLTILIRER
+15 VITLIILIRER
-26 KYIYHSEKVERAFMP
+26 KYTHHAEKAGRVFMP
-41 LVCISLTFFVVDFFW
+41 LVCLSLVFYVVDFFW
-56 GMCLVEAIR
+56 GMCLVDAIR
-65 SDVVYYASSALLH
+65 SDAVYFVSSALLH

-86 SWLCYVLQY
+86 SWLSYVLRY
-95 IRCPRRYRY
+95 MNCPRRCRY

-109 STVLLLSEV
+109 SAAQLLSEV
-118 VLVIANFFSPVL
+118 VLVIANFFSPVMY
-130 FRIVDGEYMRC
+130 RIVDGEYVRC
-141 KYALVTAFNVYS
+141 KYALVTSFNVYS

-162 LFTMMRRGIGAK
+162 LFAMMRK
-174 GCIRCK
+174 GRCANRYTRCW
-180 AVLFSSLIPLLP
+180 AVLFSSLIPLLL
-192 GIMNVKYFASPFFSM
+192 GIMQMEYFASPFFSM

-218 FVVTAAR
+218 FVVTATR
-225 EKLYQSKTK
+225 EKLYRSKTK

-270 KYNTYINDNYRML
+270 KYNSYINDNYRML
-283 DLLLN
+283 DLPLN

-321 QSLQFA
+321 QFA
-327 QSQSKQVQLQNE
+327 QSKSEQVQLQNE

-347 SYARR
+347 SDARR
-352 IQQILMHMLFYGVQ
+352 IQQILTHMLFYGVQ
-366 FASSDEL
+366 FASSDKL

-383 LELAVVAP
+383 LELAVVDP
-391 NSSLS
+391 NSSMS
-396 GMKELPVYVKD
+396 GMKELPVYVKN
-407 TLNDPDVDDL
+407 TLYDPDVDDL

-442 DGVRIVLQMQNIL
+442 DGVRIVLQIQNIL

>member
-1 MTNDLYW
+1 MTYDLYW

-15 VITLTILIRER
+15 VITLIILIRER
-26 KYIYHSEKVERAFMP
+26 KYTHHTEKAGRVFMP
-41 LVCISLTFFVVDFFW
+41 LVCISLAFYVVDFFW
-56 GMCLVEAIR
+56 GMCLVDAIR
-65 SDVVYYASSALLH
+65 SDAVYFVSSALLH
-78 VLAVVTTL
+78 VLAVVTIL
-86 SWLCYVLQY
+86 SWLCYVLHY
-95 IRCPRRYRY
+95 MNCPRRCRY

-109 STVLLLSEV
+109 SAAQLLSE
-118 VLVIANFFSPVL
+118 LAFVIANFFSPVM
-130 FRIVDGEYMRC
+130 FRIVDGEYVRC

-153 VFAVVLLGT
+153 VFAVVSLGT
-162 LFTMMRRGIGAK
+162 LFAMMRKGICAK
-174 GCIRCK
+174 GYTRYW
-180 AVLFSSLIPLLP
+180 AVLFSSLIPLLL
-192 GIMNVKYFASPFFSM
+192 GIMQVKYFASPFFSM
-207 GFMLSV
+207 GFMLSG

-225 EKLYQSKTK
+225 EKLCQSKTK

-270 KYNTYINDNYRML
+270 KYNSYINDNYRML

-303 SCEPV
+303 SYEPV

-321 QSLQFA
+321 QFA
-327 QSQSKQVQLQNE
+327 QSKSKQVQLQNE
-339 LPDGFTIK
+339 LPDGFTIN
-347 SYARR
+347 SDARR
-352 IQQILMHMLFYGVQ
+352 IQQILTHLLFYGVQ

-417 GVRIELCHRMA
+417 GVRIELCRRMA

-435 YIDTKSK
+435 YIDTQSK
-442 DGVRIVLQMQNIL
+442 DGVRIVLQIQNIL

>member
-1 MTNDLYW
+1 MTYDLYW
-8 VSVLGYI
+8 VSVLGYV
-15 VITLTILIRER
+15 VITLITLIREH
-26 KYIYHSEKVERAFMP
+26 KYTHHNEKAMRVFML
-41 LVCISLTFFVVDFFW
+41 LVCLSLAFYVVDFFW
-56 GMCLVEAIR
+56 GMCLVKAIR
-65 SDVVYYASSALLH
+65 SDAVYFALSALLH

-86 SWLCYVLQY
+86 SWLCYVLRY
-95 IRCPRRYRY
+95 MNCPRRCRH

-109 STVLLLSEV
+109 LAAQLLSEV
-118 VLVIANFFSPVL
+118 VFVTANFFSPVM
-130 FRIVDGEYMRC
+130 FRIVDGEYVRC

-153 VFAVVLLGT
+153 VFAVVSLGT
-162 LFTMMRRGIGAK
+162 LFAMMRKGICANGYT
-174 GCIRCK
+174 RYW
-180 AVLFSSLIPLLP
+180 AVLFSSLMPLLL
-192 GIMNVKYFASPFFSM
+192 GIMQVKYFASPVFSM
-207 GFMLSV
+207 GFMLSG

-218 FVVTAAR
+218 FVVTATR
-225 EKLYQSKTK
+225 EKLYRSKTR

-270 KYNTYINDNYRML
+270 KYNSYINDNYRML

-321 QSLQFA
+321 QFA
-327 QSQSKQVQLQNE
+327 QSKSKQVQLQNE

-347 SYARR
+347 SDARR
-352 IQQILMHMLFYGVQ
+352 IQQILTHMLFYGVQ
-366 FASSDEL
+366 FASSDKL

-383 LELAVVAP
+383 LELAVVDP
-391 NSSLS
+391 NSSMS
-396 GMKELPVYVKD
+396 GMKELPVYVKN
-407 TLNDPDVDDL
+407 TLYDPDVDDL

-442 DGVRIVLQMQNIL
+442 DGVRIVLQIQNIQ

>member
-1 MTNDLYW
+1 MTYDLYW

-15 VITLTILIRER
+15 VITLIILIRER
-26 KYIYHSEKVERAFMP
+26 KYTHHNEKAGRVFMP
-41 LVCISLTFFVVDFFW
+41 LVCLSLAFYVVDFFW
-56 GMCLVEAIR
+56 GMCLVDAIR
-65 SDVVYYASSALLH
+65 SDAVYFVLSALLH

-86 SWLCYVLQY
+86 SWLCYVLRY
-95 IRCPRRYRY
+95 MNCPRRCRY
-104 VIQFV
+104 VVQFV
-109 STVLLLSEV
+109 SAAQLLSEV
-118 VLVIANFFSPVL
+118 VLVIANFFSPVMY
-130 FRIVDGEYMRC
+130 RIVDGEYVRC
-141 KYALVTAFNVYS
+141 KYALVTSFNVYS

-162 LFTMMRRGIGAK
+162 LFAMMRKGICANGYT
-174 GCIRCK
+174 RYW
-180 AVLFSSLIPLLP
+180 AVLFSSLIPLLL
-192 GIMNVKYFASPFFSM
+192 GIMQVEYFASPFFSM

-218 FVVTAAR
+218 FVVTATR

-288 DLIEYTQTNQKTFGV
+288 DLIGYTQTNQKTFGV

-321 QSLQFA
+321 QFA
-327 QSQSKQVQLQNE
+327 QSKSKQVQLQNE

-347 SYARR
+347 SDARR
-352 IQQILMHMLFYGVQ
+352 IQQILTHMLFYGVQ
-366 FASSDEL
+366 FASSDKL

-383 LELAVVAP
+383 LELAVVDP
-391 NSSLS
+391 NSSMS
-396 GMKELPVYVKD
+396 GMKELPVYVKN
-407 TLNDPDVDDL
+407 TLYDPDVDDL

-442 DGVRIVLQMQNIL
+442 DGVRIVLQIQNIL

>member
-1 MTNDLYW
+1 MTYDLYW

-15 VITLTILIRER
+15 VITLIILIRER
-26 KYIYHSEKVERAFMP
+26 KYTHHTEKAGRVFMP
-41 LVCISLTFFVVDFFW
+41 LVCISLVFYIVDFFW
-56 GMCLVEAIR
+56 GMCLVKAIR
-65 SDVVYYASSALLH
+65 SDAVYFASSALLH

-86 SWLCYVLQY
+86 SWLCYVLRY
-95 IRCPRRYRY
+95 MNCPRRCRY
-104 VIQFV
+104 VIQVV

-118 VLVIANFFSPVL
+118 VLVIANFFSPVMY
-130 FRIVDGEYMRC
+130 RIVDGEYVRC

-162 LFTMMRRGIGAK
+162 LFAMMRKGICANGYT
-174 GCIRCK
+174 RCW
-180 AVLFSSLIPLLP
+180 AVLFSSLIPLLL
-192 GIMNVKYFASPFFSM
+192 GIMQMEYFASPFFSM

-218 FVVTAAR
+218 FVVTATR

-270 KYNTYINDNYRML
+270 KYNSYINDNYRML

-288 DLIEYTQTNQKTFGV
+288 DLIEYTQTNRNTFGV
-303 SCEPV
+303 SYEPV

-321 QSLQFA
+321 QFA
-327 QSQSKQVQLQNE
+327 QSKSKQVQLQNE
-339 LPDGFTIK
+339 LPDGFTIN
-347 SYARR
+347 SDARR
-352 IQQILMHMLFYGVQ
+352 IQQILTHLLFYGVQ

-383 LELAVVAP
+383 LELAVVDP
-391 NSSLS
+391 NSSMS

-417 GVRIELCHRMA
+417 GVRIELCRRMA
-428 CLLGGCI
+428 CLLGGRI
-435 YIDTKSK
+435 YIDTQSK
-442 DGVRIVLQMQNIL
+442 DGVRIVLQIQNIL

>member
-1 MTNDLYW
+1 MTYDLYW

-15 VITLTILIRER
+15 VITLIILIRER
-26 KYIYHSEKVERAFMP
+26 KYTHHAEKAGRVFMP
-41 LVCISLTFFVVDFFW
+41 LVCLSLVFYVVDFFW
-56 GMCLVEAIR
+56 GMCLVDAIR
-65 SDVVYYASSALLH
+65 SDAVYFVSSALLH

-86 SWLCYVLQY
+86 SWLCYVLRY
-95 IRCPRRYRY
+95 MNCPRRCRY

-109 STVLLLSEV
+109 SAAQLLSEV
-118 VLVIANFFSPVL
+118 VLVIANFFSPVMY
-130 FRIVDGEYMRC
+130 RIVDGEYVRC
-141 KYALVTAFNVYS
+141 KYALVTSFNVYS

-162 LFTMMRRGIGAK
+162 LFAMMRK
-174 GCIRCK
+174 GRCANGYTRCW
-180 AVLFSSLIPLLP
+180 AVLFSSLIPLLL
-192 GIMNVKYFASPFFSM
+192 GIMQMEYFASPFFSM

-218 FVVTAAR
+218 FVVTATR
-225 EKLYQSKTK
+225 EKLYRSKTK

-270 KYNTYINDNYRML
+270 KYNSYINDNYRML

-303 SCEPV
+303 SYGPV

-321 QSLQFA
+321 QFA
-327 QSQSKQVQLQNE
+327 QSKSKQVQLQNE
-339 LPDGFTIK
+339 LPDGFTIN
-347 SYARR
+347 SDARR
-352 IQQILMHMLFYGVQ
+352 IQQILTHLLFYAVQ

-383 LELAVVAP
+383 LELAVVDP
-391 NSSLS
+391 NSSMS

-417 GVRIELCHRMA
+417 GVRIELCRRMA

-435 YIDTKSK
+435 YIDTQSK
-442 DGVRIVLQMQNIL
+442 DGVRIVLQIQNIL

>member
-26 KYIYHSEKVERAFMP
+26 KYIYHNEKVVRAFMP

-56 GMCLVEAIR
+56 GLCLVKAIR
-65 SDVVYYASSALLH
+65 SDAVYYASSALLH

-95 IRCPRRYRY
+95 IRCQRRYRY

-141 KYALVTAFNVYS
+141 KYALATSFNVYS
-153 VFAVVLLGT
+153 VFVVVLLGT

-174 GCIRCK
+174 GCTRCK

-192 GIMNVKYFASPFFSM
+192 GIMQVKYFASPFFSM
-207 GFMLSV
+207 GFMLST

-321 QSLQFA
+321 QFA
-327 QSQSKQVQLQNE
+327 
-339 LPDGFTIK
+339 
-347 SYARR
+347 
-352 IQQILMHMLFYGVQ
+352 
-366 FASSDEL
+366 
-373 LLSAKLNAGA
+373 
-383 LELAVVAP
+383 
-391 NSSLS
+391 
-396 GMKELPVYVKD
+396 
-407 TLNDPDVDDL
+407 
-417 GVRIELCHRMA
+417 
-428 CLLGGCI
+428 
-435 YIDTKSK
+435 
-442 DGVRIVLQMQNIL
+442 